1 MLGALTAGVSA
12 LPRVPAATARADE
25 VTASQDPLR
34 DGWDPSEPGLSP
46 AIVGGPSFGQ
56 LFSTAVNGQVYAQ
69 PVIAGS
75 TVIVATEN
83 DNVYGLN
90 AVTGA
95 VQWSDSLGPPMP
107 SSAQNSCDDL
117 TPDNGVT
124 SAPVYDPSTGTVYL
138 VAVVNDGRAVSQP
151 HIYLVAMSAQT
162 GAIQWKVPIQGA
174 PVNEPTRP
182 FNPFTERQRAG
193 LLLMNGSVY
202 MAFSSYCDYA
212 PYIGYVAGVNTS
224 SQAVTLWTDEA
235 GLTDTQAG
243 VWLGGGGLMSDG
255 SGRIFVST
263 GNGVSPAPG
272 AGGSPPSELGDS
284 VIRLNVAAGGALSA
298 ADFFSPAN
306 APALDAADED
316 FGSGGPTGLPFGT
329 SSLPHLLVQAG
340 KDGRVFLLDRDSL
353 GGREQGPGGT
363 DAVVSQAGPFGGQW
377 GHSAAFGDTTTV
389 GTSSSNDFV
398 YYVGRSDPLRFLKF
412 ELNASGTPILADVAN
427 STAAFGYS
435 SGSPVVTS
443 NGTDPASA
451 VVWEVYTSG
460 PSGAG
465 GMLEAFDA
473 VPPASCASS
482 APCTTS
488 PIWSAPIGTASK
500 FTIPAT
506 NNGVVYVGTRDGH
519 VLAFSSPDKAPLTG
533 GTPVNFGPT
542 PVGSTAPVQDV
553 SVTATTGVTISAITT
568 APAAG
573 SPFAA
578 GTATLNGNP
587 VTPPVTLAAG
597 QTLTVPVTFTPTAPG
612 GVTGSVQ
619 FATNSANFPAVPVSL
634 TGQGT
639 RPGLYATPGSV
650 SFGSV
655 ADGTTMPVG
664 VTITNG
670 GTASETVSAVTPPAA
685 PFSAT
690 GLPAAGTVIA
700 AGQSITA
707 TISYRPT
714 AAGAGTGSFT
724 ITDADGTSLTV
735 PLSGTGL
742 AAVSQLTP
750 TPTAV
755 SFGSVPLGRQQT
767 QTIDIVNT
775 GNLPATVKAAAT
787 PTVPFGAPD
796 SVSAGLPVNPGYDIK
811 VPITFTP
818 ASIGTASG
826 SFQLTWTDASGTHSL
841 SVPVTGTGA
850 APATGKAVPPPGG
863 GWTLNG
869 SAQMSGTSLVLT
881 TATNNQAGSAIYSV
895 PEPSNGMKV
904 TFTAKIGGGTG
915 ADGMTL
921 SLLNAATAGPTA
933 LGGDGGKLGYGGLPG
948 VAVTLD
954 TYKNPGYPSANFI
967 GIATGTGASGLAFAA
982 TATNVPSLRTGSH
995 TIGVGVSGQT
1005 VTVSVDGHQ
1014 VLAHTLPANTI
1025 PSSVLVGFTGGTGG
1039 RDDQH
1044 AVTTA
1049 SITAGGSPLPPPG
1062 GGWSYNAAA
1071 RMSGPDTVLTPAA
1084 RSAAGSVVYPSCLQP
1099 DGREYPAVGG
1109 TQLALERSREP
1120 GHADQRLTR
1129 RRFQHGVEQAPG
1141 QRVQRRADRCGL
1153 PGDAR
1158 VLQRPQRRV
1167 GLRAE
1172 RELHRERV
1180 GRPAGRLLRPRG
1192 LERAQQR
1199 AHLAGGPGVVQAGE
1213 RHALVA
1219 GVVAAEVDRRLGPG
1233 TGQYSQR
1240 EVEQA
1245 DRPAQ
1250 VGDGVRPQAAAAR
1263 AEPGTEQQLRRFERR
1278 LRVEHD
1284 VRGVQPDHSA
1294 VAPAE

>member
-1 MLGALTAGVSA
+1 MTERHSSRQLRRTDGRRLRAAVAVAALVLGALAVGVGA

-34 DGWDPSEPGLSP
+34 DGWDRNEPGLSP

-83 DNVYGLN
+83 DYVYGLN

-107 SSAQNSCDDL
+107 STAQASCGDL
-117 TPDNGVT
+117 TPDNGAT

-138 VAVVNDGRAVSQP
+138 VATVNDGPTVSQP
-151 HIYLVAMSAQT
+151 HYYLYAMSAQT
-162 GAIQWKVPIQGA
+162 GTIQWQVPIQGA

-202 MAFSSYCDYA
+202 MSFGSYCDFS

-224 SQAVTLWTDEA
+224 SHAVTLWTDEA

-243 VWLGGGGLMSDG
+243 IWLGGGGLMSDG

-272 AGGSPPSELGDS
+272 PGGSPPSELGGS

-306 APALDAADED
+306 APTLDAADLD
-316 FGSGGPTGLPFGT
+316 FGSGGPVGLPFGT
-329 SSLPHLLVQAG
+329 ANYPGLLVQAG
-340 KDGRVFLLDRDSL
+340 KDGRVFLLNRNSL

-363 DAVVSQAGPFGGQW
+363 DAAVSQAGPFGGQW
-377 GHSAAFGDTTTV
+377 GHPAAFGDTSTV
-389 GTSSSNDFV
+389 GTGSSNDFV
-398 YYVGRSDPLRFLKF
+398 YYLGRNDTMRFLKF
-412 ELNASGTPILADVAN
+412 ELNASGTPVLADVAN
-427 STAAFGYS
+427 TTAAFGYT

-443 NGTDPASA
+443 NGTDPTSA
-451 VVWEVYTSG
+451 VVWEVYSSG
-460 PSGAG
+460 ESGAG
-465 GMLEAFDA
+465 GLLEAFDA

-482 APCTTS
+482 APCTMS
-488 PIWSAPIGTASK
+488 PIWSTPIGTVTK

-506 NNGVVYVGTRDGH
+506 NNGIVYVGTRDGR

-533 GTPVNFGPT
+533 ATPVNFGPV
-542 PVGSTAPVQDV
+542 PVGSTAPAQDV
-553 SVTATTGVTISAITT
+553 SVTASTSVTISAITT
-568 APAAG
+568 TPAPG
-573 SPFAA
+573 GPFAA

-587 VTPPVTLAAG
+587 VTLPVTLTAG

-639 RPGLYATPGSV
+639 KPGLYATPGSA

-655 ADGTTMPVG
+655 PDGTTMPVS

-690 GLPAAGTVIA
+690 GLPAAGTVIT
-700 AGQSITA
+700 AGKSITA

-714 AAGAGTGSFT
+714 ATGANPGSFT

-755 SFGSVPLGRQQT
+755 SFGSVPLGQQQT

-775 GNLPATVKAAAT
+775 GNLPATVKTSSA

-796 SVSAGLPVNPGYDIK
+796 PVSAGLPVNPGYDIK

-818 ASIGTASG
+818 ASIGTATG
-826 SFQLTWTDASGTHSL
+826 SFQLTWTDASGTHTL
-841 SVPVTGTGA
+841 TVPVTGTGA

-869 SAQMSGTSLVLT
+869 SAQMSGTSLILT
-881 TATNNQAGSAIYSV
+881 AATNSQAGSAIYSV
-895 PEPSNGMKV
+895 PEPSNGLTA

-921 SLLNAATAGPTA
+921 SLLNAAKAGPTA
-933 LGGDGGKLGYGGLPG
+933 LGGGGGDLGYGGLSG
-948 VAVTLD
+948 VAITLN
-954 TYKNPGYPSANFI
+954 THKNPGYPSANFI
-967 GIATGTGASGLAFAA
+967 GLATGTSGGGLAFAA
-982 TATNVPSLRTGSH
+982 TATNVPALRTGSH
-995 TIGVGVSGQT
+995 AIGVGVSGQT
-1005 VTVSVDGHQ
+1005 VTVSVDGKQ
-1014 VLAHTLPANTI
+1014 VLAHTLPASTI
-1025 PSSVLVGFTGGTGG
+1025 PSSVLIGFTGGTGSLN
-1039 RDDQH
+1039 DQH
-1044 AVTTA
+1044 AVTAA
-1049 SITAGGSPLPPPG
+1049 SITAGGNPLPAPG

-1071 RMSGPDTVLTPAA
+1071 RMSGPDTVLTPATGHL
-1084 RSAAGSVVYPSCLQP
+1084 AGSVVYPAAVPTDGLQVTFNAQLSGGTGA
-1099 DGREYPAVGG
+1099 DGMTFALLNPAKSSATSVGGSGGDLGFGGLTGVAVTLDTYHDTGYPAGNFVGITAGLGTSGLAFQASALLIPQLRSGTHTVTVQVTSAGVLVVWLDGEQLLALPEPSLGPTSLLAFTGG
-1109 TQLALERSREP
+1109 T
-1120 GHADQRLTR
+1120 GGLTDM
-1129 RRFQHGVEQAPG
+1129 H
-1141 QRVQRRADRCGL
+1141 
-1153 PGDAR
+1153 
-1158 VLQRPQRRV
+1158 
-1167 GLRAE
+1167 
-1172 RELHRERV
+1172 
-1180 GRPAGRLLRPRG
+1180 
-1192 LERAQQR
+1192 
-1199 AHLAGGPGVVQAGE
+1199 VV
-1213 RHALVA
+1213 RDVA
-1219 GVVAAEVDRRLGPG
+1219 IS
-1233 TGQYSQR
+1233 TG
-1240 EVEQA
+1240 
-1245 DRPAQ
+1245 
-1250 VGDGVRPQAAAAR
+1250 
-1263 AEPGTEQQLRRFERR
+1263 
-1278 LRVEHD
+1278 
-1284 VRGVQPDHSA
+1284 
-1294 VAPAE
+1294 